1 MAILPDLST
10 ATRDELL
17 AKIAAMQAQQQQ
29 RITLKVTEKGGLSV
43 YGLGRW
49 PVTLYAS
56 QWDRLI
62 TAAPS
67 IREFM
72 TANASRLTEKA

>member
-29 RITLKVTEKGGLSV
+29 RITLKITEKGGLSV

-49 PVTLYAS
+49 PTTLYAS

-62 TAAPS
+62 TATPS